1 MNIQEAEQRYAELAE
16 ECKTDE
22 ELEAKIKTLDEKEIF
37 ALAHASFRGDLLTEC
52 QYHSNVFLNFL
63 DQNDIVYNRETN
75 EVDKNIILGML
86 MTLATLLGNE
96 TDAAAR
102 TELQG
107 QNENTQYGLGLANY
121 ISDEGV
127 VLKRVIEN
135 IIINES
141 YYTAVLKGRK
151 DGVHFQNQDGD
162 YIPLT
167 EEEAHLQIPAKT
179 KQKKVMLTPEKIG
192 KAEE

>member
-1 MNIQEAEQRYAELAE
+1 LPPINSVLTCDYDL
-16 ECKTDE
+16 
-22 ELEAKIKTLDEKEIF
+22 IF
-37 ALAHASFRGDLLTEC
+37 PQLGWVFQSLLRGDVLTTC
-52 QYHSNVFLNFL
+52 QYHSNIFLNFL

-75 EVDKNIILGML
+75 EVDKNVILGML

-96 TDAAAR
+96 NDAAAR

-107 QNENTQYGLGLANY
+107 QNQNTQYGLGLANY

-151 DGVHFQNQDGD
+151 DGVHYQDQDGD
-162 YIPLT
+162 YIPFT
-167 EEEAHLQIPAKT
+167 EEEAQLLAPAKP
-179 KQKKVMLTPEKIG
+179 KQKKVMLTPEKLG
-192 KAEE
+192 KEE